1 MAVLTRD
8 AILAASDLTT
18 ETVSVQEWGGEVI
31 VGTRSGAARDEGE
44 QSIITRRSNGK
55 TEPNLANIR
64 ARLVAATVV
73 DSAGERLF
81 SAGDVEALGRKS
93 SAALERV
100 CKVAQRLN
108 GLGDA
113 DLEDMKGN

>member
-1 MAVLTRD
+1 MPILTRD
-8 AILAASDLTT
+8 AILAAVDIKT
-18 ETVSVQEWGGEVI
+18 ETVAVPEWGGEVL
-31 VGTRSGAARDEGE
+31 VGAMNGAARDEWE
-44 QSIITRRSNGK
+44 QSLIRRVGSK
-55 TEPNLANIR
+55 SEPNLANVR

-73 DSAGERLF
+73 DENGQRMF
-81 SAGDVEALGRKS
+81 SADDVEALGQKS

-113 DLEDMKGN
+113 DLEELKGN

>member
-1 MAVLTRD
+1 MTLLTRE
-8 AILAASDLTT
+8 AILGASDIKTQ
-18 ETVSVQEWGGEVI
+18 TVDVPEWGGTVL
-31 VGTRSGAARDEGE
+31 VGAMNGQARDEWE
-44 QSIITRRSNGK
+44 QSLITRAGGK
-55 TEPNLANIR
+55 SEPNLANVR

-73 DSAGERLF
+73 DESGQRIF
-81 SAGDVEALGRKS
+81 SAADVQALGNKS

-113 DLEDMKGN
+113 DLEELKGN